1 MPVESRVWGP
11 MLRVSRVRVSWSA
24 LEPSLRSQLLLLSVS
39 FQPVS
44 RLFFNSGRDR
54 DGDLCVICFVLKR
67 HLE

>member
-11 MLRVSRVRVSWSA
+11 ILHVSRVRVSWGA
-24 LEPSLRSQLLLLSVS
+24 LEPSLRSQLLLSVS

-44 RLFFNSGRDR
+44 RLFVNSGRDR